1 MKKINETL
9 KKLCSLMTV
18 SGFEKQAKE
27 EIFKLAE
34 PIFDEAYSDSF
45 GNFVFVKKSGLPNAP
60 KMMVDA
66 HFDRIGMM
74 VTGIKEGGFLSVIN
88 VGGIDTRIL
97 PSSEVTVYG
106 REKVYGII
114 SSVPPHLR
122 KSADVKGLPTIE
134 ELYIDTGLS
143 MDKLSEI
150 VSLGDPVMVR
160 ADYLELLN
168 DNVMSGSLD
177 DKACVAAA
185 FDMAERADKDKLKFD
200 VYVIV
205 SAQEETGKCGAALAT
220 YKIKPDIALITD
232 VTFGTMEGDKEF
244 VSIDCGKGPSI
255 DFSALA
261 DRRLSRKIAELLKDS
276 DIPYTVG
283 ACPSRTGTNNDLVS
297 VAGEGIRTAIV
308 SLPLKSMHTQNE
320 IVNLRDVRS
329 LADILLL
336 VAYTDKEVLI

>member
-27 EIFKLAE
+27 ELFKLAE

-45 GNFVFVKKSGLPNAP
+45 GNFVFVKKSGNENAP

-88 VGGIDTRIL
+88 IGGIDTRIL

-106 REKVYGII
+106 KEQVYGII

-122 KSADVKGLPTIE
+122 KSAAANGLPTIE
-134 ELYIDTGLS
+134 ELYIDTGLPK
-143 MDKLSEI
+143 DKLSEI
-150 VSLGDPVMVR
+150 VSLGDPVVIR
-160 ADYLELLN
+160 ADYMELLN

-185 FDMAERADKDKLKFD
+185 FDMAERAEKDKLKFD
-200 VYVIV
+200 IYVTV
-205 SAQEETGKCGAALAT
+205 SAQEETGKCGAALSA
-220 YKIKPDIALITD
+220 YSIKPDIAIITD

-244 VSIDCGKGPSI
+244 VSVDCGKGPSV
-255 DFSALA
+255 DLSALA
-261 DRRLSRKIAELLKDS
+261 NRNLSRNIVKLLKDS
-276 DIPYTVG
+276 DIPHTVS
-283 ACPSRTGTNNDLVS
+283 ACPSRTGTNNDLISVS
-297 VAGEGIRTAIV
+297 GEGVKTALI
-308 SLPLKSMHTQNE
+308 SLPLKAMHTQNE
-320 IVNLRDVRS
+320 VVNLKDIRS
-329 LADILLL
+329 LADALLL
-336 VAYTDKEVLI
+336 VAYTDKEALV